1 MSALIAGSN
10 AATRSL
16 QVSGLY
22 PCITGA
28 GLLLAPALLLAPLG
42 LSLPHDVW
50 IRRVGI
56 LALGL
61 GACDVLAARSAVATL
76 IPGSVWRRLLA
87 GAGIGLLV
95 PLGRAPTAML
105 LFAAVGIAAAL
116 WTAMASRRLPAGTL
130 FLT

>member
-50 IRRVGI
+50 IRMFGI

-116 WTAMASRRLPAGTL
+116 WTAMVSRRLPAGTL